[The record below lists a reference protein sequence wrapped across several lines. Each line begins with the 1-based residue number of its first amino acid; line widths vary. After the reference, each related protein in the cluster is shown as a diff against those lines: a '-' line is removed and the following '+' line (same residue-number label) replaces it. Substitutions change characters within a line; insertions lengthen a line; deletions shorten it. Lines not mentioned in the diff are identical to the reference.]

1 MATKQR
7 VGSRTTVNTEQLK
20 SKVSPWKIAL
30 GLVFI
35 ILGVVLLVNSNFVPQ
50 TKDQQNGFF
59 IAVGI
64 LVACLGVVFGIS
76 LLINRRVKKDINET
90 CVPIVDR
97 YRESHSLSQLNSD
110 ITEWNKLPHSANASV
125 YLVKNIVAA
134 LLEDHRYG
142 EAKAQLDAID
152 SSKFYSTQKRDF
164 EAYRDKA
171 YEVIKNEGRIHS
183 AAQKSKG
190 KKKRRH

>member
-1 MATKQR
+1 
-7 VGSRTTVNTEQLK
+7 VNNAQLK
-20 SKVSPWKIAL
+20 SKFSPWKLAL
-30 GLVFI
+30 ALVFI
-35 ILGVVLLVNSNFVPQ
+35 ILGIVLLVNGDLVSQ
-50 TKDQQNGFF
+50 TKEQQNGFF

-64 LVACLGVVFGIS
+64 LIACLGIVFGIA

-97 YRESHSLSQLNSD
+97 YRESHSLSQLNDD
-110 ITEWNKLPHSANASV
+110 ITEWNKAPHSANASV
-125 YLVKNIVAA
+125 YLIKNIVAA
-134 LLEDHRYG
+134 LLDDHRYG

-152 SSKFYSTQKRDF
+152 SNKFYSTQKRDF

-190 KKKRRH
+190 KKKRR